1 MNFLKML
8 NLYLFIQLIIGLA
21 PWLLLFFMQPVFVIF
36 ISTIWGL
43 FISDLFFPAYI
54 SGEEIEQMEANF
66 MISLFSINVL
76 VILTLMACG
85 NLK

>member
-43 FISDLFFPAYI
+43 FISDLFLPAYI